1 MKQMEVP
8 QTQTQRMKR
17 SSLTEGCE
25 SSVVEG
31 ERHTGAKGT

>member
-1 MKQMEVP
+1 MMKQMEVP

-17 SSLTEGCE
+17 SSLTEGE

-31 ERHTGAKGT
+31 ERHNGAKGT